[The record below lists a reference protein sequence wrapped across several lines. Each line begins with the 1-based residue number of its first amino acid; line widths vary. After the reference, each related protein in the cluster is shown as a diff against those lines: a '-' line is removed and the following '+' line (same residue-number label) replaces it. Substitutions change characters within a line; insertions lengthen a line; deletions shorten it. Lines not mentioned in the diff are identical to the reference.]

1 VLHPERPKR
10 DLQEV
15 RGRHERN
22 TRSRRSSLEFLSAE
36 RCARRRDEQGRRE
49 QAGSEEARPETTS
62 TRHAGAGVLFH
73 DRSARLGTDEFS

>member
-1 VLHPERPKR
+1 MLHPERPKR

-36 RCARRRDEQGRRE
+36 RHRAENEEGEMSYGHWGILLRERSTLRTTRGSPRSLAR
-49 QAGSEEARPETTS
+49 
-62 TRHAGAGVLFH
+62 HLV
-73 DRSARLGTDEFS
+73 EFEFPG

>member
-15 RGRHERN
+15 RDRHERN

-36 RCARRRDEQGRRE
+36 CRRSLDQLAAGLVKARLTG
-49 QAGSEEARPETTS
+49 EARELLERIEAAEARWDVS
-62 TRHAGAGVLFH
+62 A
-73 DRSARLGTDEFS
+73 DR